1 MLAARST
8 QWHVTQWDQM
18 RSNSEKTWTNH
29 LKKHVQ
35 ICSNHVQTMFQ
46 CVHWAWP
53 ARLLEKWYLWSET
66 AWKAETDPNV
76 RVASWIC
83 NCSHVDLPQQR
94 GFKHH
99 ISVFK
104 FKEAPI
110 SRYFNNV
117 SGFIILIIVIIVIKS
132 KLELLCNLRTC
143 SLPNLHNRRSL
154 RIKSP
159 TLPGCQ
165 YLQKHSRW
173 QPHPGQGRSETWD
186 IWNHTATHGPDFGGE
201 RTLIQNCLAFYA
213 LRKPSNIQR
222 YSEFVSIT
230 FDIFWYSE
238 TAYFHWFSLIFIDV
252 YCIWI

>member
-1 MLAARST
+1 MFKS
-8 QWHVTQWDQM
+8 
-18 RSNSEKTWTNH
+18 
-29 LKKHVQ
+29 
-35 ICSNHVQTMFQ
+35 VQTMFK

-53 ARLLEKWYLWSET
+53 ARLLEKWYLWWSET

-110 SRYFNNV
+110 SIYFNNV
-117 SGFIILIIVIIVIKS
+117 SGFIIFIIVNNRHKVKVGIAMQLADLQSTQSTHQNAS
-132 KLELLCNLRTC
+132 KRI
-143 SLPNLHNRRSL
+143 SL

-159 TLPGCQ
+159 LPGCR

-173 QPHPGQGRSETWD
+173 QPHPGQGRFETWD
-186 IWNHTATHGPDFGGE
+186 IGPGRPHSATRPKKGAPFE
-201 RTLIQNCLAFYA
+201 AKELSPKL
-213 LRKPSNIQR
+213 P
-222 YSEFVSIT
+222 
-230 FDIFWYSE
+230 
-238 TAYFHWFSLIFIDV
+238 
-252 YCIWI
+252 